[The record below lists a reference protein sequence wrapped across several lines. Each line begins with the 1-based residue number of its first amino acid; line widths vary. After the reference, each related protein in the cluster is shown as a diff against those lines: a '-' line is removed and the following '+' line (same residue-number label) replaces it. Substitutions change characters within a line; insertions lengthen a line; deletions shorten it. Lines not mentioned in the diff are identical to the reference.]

1 VAFVN
6 SEIGKSMRL
15 RGLNARVVTGGVVRP
30 GDVVR
35 KI

>member
-1 VAFVN
+1 VN
-6 SEIGKSMRL
+6 SDLGQAMRL

-35 KI
+35 KV